1 MRLFYLLGICL
12 LLLTGCS
19 FEENNAKF
27 VKAKEPSYEDDAK
40 KSNST
45 KIPPANPSE
54 QTPTFTINEKV
65 KDVLMLYEVRGE
77 RGKFGFLD
85 IPLIKGKDNQLD
97 WLFWTSDNQQLTG
110 NLKIKGK
117 NQETGQDF
125 VSKGKIINKKKSIK
139 DLPRKYK
146 PLPLNDNN
154 SFNATKK
161 NEFTPASIA
170 STSISFPESGM
181 WELEV
186 LVNEKAIGSMKVF
199 VKDSD
204 IGIHYL
210 NN

>member
-1 MRLFYLLGICL
+1 MRLFYVFGICL

-19 FEENNAKF
+19 FEESNAKF
-27 VKAKEPSYEDDAK
+27 VKAKEPTYEEDVK
-40 KSNST
+40 KSDSI
-45 KIPPANPSE
+45 KIPPGNPSE

-65 KDVLMLYEVRGE
+65 KGVLMLYEVRGE

-85 IPLIKGKDNQLD
+85 IPLIKGKDIQLD
-97 WLFWTSDNQQLTG
+97 WLFWKSDNQQLTG
-110 NLKIKGK
+110 NLKIRGK

-125 VSKGKIINKKKSIK
+125 ISKGKIINKIKSIK

-154 SFNATKK
+154 SFNSAIK
-161 NEFTPASIA
+161 NEITPASIA

-186 LVNEKAIGSMKVF
+186 FVNEKMIGSMEVF
-199 VKDSD
+199 VKDSEA
-204 IGIHYL
+204 GIQYL
-210 NN
+210 KN

>member
-1 MRLFYLLGICL
+1 MRSFYFLGICL

-19 FEENNAKF
+19 FEENNAKY
-27 VKAKEPSYEDDAK
+27 VKAKEPTYEEDAK

-45 KIPPANPSE
+45 KIPPGNPSE

-77 RGKFGFLD
+77 RGKFGFLE

-125 VSKGKIINKKKSIK
+125 VSKGKIINKEKSIK
-139 DLPRKYK
+139 DLPKKYK

-154 SFNATKK
+154 SFKAVKK
-161 NEFTPASIA
+161 NEFTPTSIA
-170 STSISFPESGM
+170 STSITFPESGM

-186 LVNEKAIGSMKVF
+186 LVNEKVIGIMKVF
-199 VKDSD
+199 VKDSEA
-204 IGIHYL
+204 GIHYL
-210 NN
+210 KN

>member
-1 MRLFYLLGICL
+1 MRSFYFLGISL

-27 VKAKEPSYEDDAK
+27 VKAKEPTYEEDAQ
-40 KSNST
+40 KSNFT
-45 KIPPANPSE
+45 KIPPGNPSE
-54 QTPTFTINEKV
+54 QTPTFTIKEKV

-97 WLFWTSDNQQLTG
+97 WLFWTSDYQQLTG

-125 VSKGKIINKKKSIK
+125 VSKGKIINKEKSIK
-139 DLPRKYK
+139 DLPKKYK

-154 SFNATKK
+154 SFNAAKE

-186 LVNEKAIGSMKVF
+186 LVNEKVIGSMKVF
-199 VKDSD
+199 VKDSEA
-204 IGIHYL
+204 GIHYL
-210 NN
+210 KN